1 MCRAVFNHILGVRIM
16 SKKRGFTLVELMVV
30 ILIVSIL
37 AAVAVPIMRGRIDA
51 AKWSE
56 GKAMAG
62 TLETSLRAY
71 YAEKGATGDAN
82 PSLDTL
88 GFNLADFTG
97 TYFIAGNYSWTSSWD
112 PIAESPEFEIR
123 VDAPDGISTP
133 TFVTL
138 DQAGTW
144 SP

>member
-1 MCRAVFNHILGVRIM
+1 M

-62 TLETSLRAY
+62 TLATSLRAY
-71 YAEKGATGDAN
+71 YAEKGSDGVAN
-82 PSLDTL
+82 PSLDVL
-88 GFNLADFTG
+88 GFNIADFTG
-97 TYFIAGNYSWTSSWD
+97 TYFNAGNYSWTSSWD
-112 PIAESPEFEIR
+112 AVTETPIFQIR
-123 VDAPDGISTP
+123 VDAPAGITTP
-133 TFVTL
+133 AFVTL
-138 DQAGTW
+138 DQTGTW

>member
-1 MCRAVFNHILGVRIM
+1 M

-37 AAVAVPIMRGRIDA
+37 AAVAVPVMRGRIDA

-62 TLETSLRAY
+62 TLATSLRAY
-71 YAEKGATGDAN
+71 YAEKGSAGVAN
-82 PSLDTL
+82 PGLALL
-88 GFNLADFTG
+88 GFNTSDFTG
-97 TYFIAGNYSWTSSWD
+97 TYFASGNYSWTSSWD
-112 PIAESPEFEIR
+112 TTTDSPIFTIQ
-123 VDAPDGISTP
+123 VNAPVGISTP
-133 TFVTL
+133 TVVTL
-138 DQAGTW
+138 NQAGTW